1 MLVNGCVCFNET
13 ITYEC
18 TIKGRINGATVWR
31 GSAFN
36 CLGNDINLLHS
47 SIGSGI
53 GTCNNGAIVAQKLR
67 ATDGFYTSQLNV
79 TISSDVIGKSVE
91 CAYVYAQTT
100 SRIGAQIIRGT

>member
-1 MLVNGCVCFNET
+1 MLVNGCACFNET

-18 TIKGRINGATVWR
+18 TIKGGINGATVWH

-36 CLGNDINLLHS
+36 CSGNDINILHS

-53 GTCNNGAIVAQKLR
+53 GTCNNGAIVAQMLR

-79 TISSDVIGKSVE
+79 TISSDMIGKSVG
-91 CAYVYAQTT
+91 CAYIDEQTT
-100 SRIGAQIIRGT
+100 SRIGVQIIRGT